1 MANDESGG
9 CADMNP
15 VHPANRDG
23 FSFVIWVSSLIRH
36 SSFGFRHFNAFV
48 FIRG

>member
-23 FSFVIWVSSLIRH
+23 FSFVIWVSS
-36 SSFGFRHFNAFV
+36 FGFRHFNAFV